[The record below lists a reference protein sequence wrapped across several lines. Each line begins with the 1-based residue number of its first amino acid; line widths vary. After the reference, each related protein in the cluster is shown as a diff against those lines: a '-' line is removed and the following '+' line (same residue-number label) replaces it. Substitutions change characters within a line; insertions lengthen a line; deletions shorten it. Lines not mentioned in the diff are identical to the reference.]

1 LVRRSVAQLAH
12 RLVVVGNHHIG
23 LGAHPLG
30 AGLGLAPV
38 ELGLEPGAVVAA
50 DSTRPGA
57 IHRSS
62 RLVGTVGVDYGQQGV
77 AEGLA
82 EAVALAFVQ

>member
-23 LGAHPLG
+23 LGGRPLG
-30 AGLGLAPV
+30 AVVVV
-38 ELGLEPGAVVAA
+38 ELGLEPGVAVAA
-50 DSTRPGA
+50 GSTRPGA
-57 IHRSS
+57 IHHSS

-82 EAVALAFVQ
+82 EAVALALAQ

>member
-1 LVRRSVAQLAH
+1 LVRWSVVQLAH

-23 LGAHPLG
+23 FGARPLG
-30 AGLGLAPV
+30 AVVV
-38 ELGLEPGAVVAA
+38 ELGLEPGVAVAA

-62 RLVGTVGVDYGQQGV
+62 RPVGTFGAGHGQQGV